1 MLTELRL
8 DDPQPVQELIDAHLD
23 GVSDLSGLDL
33 YYALER
39 TTPLLDFHTMLRGG
53 PRNRAR
59 SGLQQ
64 SYGDHNRLL
73 MHGLDRLAAG
83 DLDWY
88 RARLD
93 PADPVPDAALQRCLD
108 AVGGLGLTREQVV
121 ALWLAA
127 ALHDCGMLC
136 GRGAYVDVEDGVV
149 LSRPIIDALC
159 PEDLRDLATF
169 VLRHHDY
176 VKGVFLGE
184 VPAAII
190 ADDLGALPAEQRAM
204 GLAALGCVQVAGAA
218 SLGEGRL
225 GPLRV
230 EIFERCVDGTALD
243 DRTTTTR
250 WTRLLGVGSPSCPT
264 SDPALAAFLETV
276 AVHGWQ
282 RVTAGLPFAD
292 RAPLLAELAAAWH
305 TSGAD
310 HVVFADRVEPFT
322 ARADLDRTHRRVETA
337 LSGVTLLVVDR

>member
-1 MLTELRL
+1 VLTELQF
-8 DDPQPVQELIDAHLD
+8 DDPQPVRESIDAYLD
-23 GVSDLSGLDL
+23 GDADLNGLGL
-33 YYALER
+33 YYELER
-39 TTPLLDFHTMLRGG
+39 ATSLLTFHTMLRGG
-53 PRNRAR
+53 ARNQAR

-73 MHGLDRLAAG
+73 MHGLDQLVVG

-88 RARLD
+88 RERLD
-93 PADPVPDAALQRCLD
+93 PADPVPDGALQRCFD
-108 AVGGLGLTREQVV
+108 ALASLGLERDQLV

-149 LSRPIIDALC
+149 LSRPIIDELC

-184 VPAAII
+184 VPAAIV
-190 ADDLGALPAEQRAM
+190 ADDLAALPAHQRAV

-225 GPLRV
+225 SPLRV
-230 EIFERCVDGTALD
+230 EIFERCFDGTALD
-243 DRTTTTR
+243 DR
-250 WTRLLGVGSPSCPT
+250 SPSTRIERMLAGEPGPPA
-264 SDPALAAFLETV
+264 SDAFDRLVDTA

-282 RVTAGLPFAD
+282 RVTGSVPATERRELLVALAKLWAQSDAEHVAFAD
-292 RAPLLAELAAAWH
+292 GIESWRDAPDIASVPH
-305 TSGAD
+305 
-310 HVVFADRVEPFT
+310 
-322 ARADLDRTHRRVETA
+322 RVETA
-337 LSGVTLLVVDR
+337 LSGVTVLVLDR